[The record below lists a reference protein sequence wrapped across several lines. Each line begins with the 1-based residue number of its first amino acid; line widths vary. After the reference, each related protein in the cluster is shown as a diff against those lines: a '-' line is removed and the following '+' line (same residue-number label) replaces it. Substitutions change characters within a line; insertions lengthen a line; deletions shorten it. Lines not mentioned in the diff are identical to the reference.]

1 VDKSRI
7 GIYPPRTDNTPVA
20 ATTVCKQITPEDG
33 RGLRP
38 KHVEL

>member
-1 VDKSRI
+1 
-7 GIYPPRTDNTPVA
+7 VA
-20 ATTVCKQITPEDG
+20 ATTVCKKNTPEDG